1 MPPLPEIIGLITL
14 GLFAGAIAATLGVGG
29 GIIFVPALVSAFGFA
44 QLDAQGTSLAI
55 IVPTAIVGMLTHA
68 KAGRVV
74 WPVVFVVAAGGVI
87 AALGGAKLAQSMD
100 EDVLQTVFAV
110 VLVLLAIRM
119 GLRTYGLW
127 QKSKD
132 LDPVDSAEEDTP
144 TP

>member
-1 MPPLPEIIGLITL
+1 MPPLPEIIGLIAL

-29 GIIFVPALVSAFGFA
+29 GIIFVPVLVSAFGFA

-74 WPVVFVVAAGGVI
+74 WPVVFVVAAGGVV
-87 AALGGAKLAQSMD
+87 AALGGAKLAQSMN
-100 EDVLQTVFAV
+100 EEVLRRIFAI

-119 GLRTYGLW
+119 GLRTYRLW
-127 QKSKD
+127 QESKD
-132 LDPVDSAEEDTP
+132 STSVDPR
-144 TP
+144 